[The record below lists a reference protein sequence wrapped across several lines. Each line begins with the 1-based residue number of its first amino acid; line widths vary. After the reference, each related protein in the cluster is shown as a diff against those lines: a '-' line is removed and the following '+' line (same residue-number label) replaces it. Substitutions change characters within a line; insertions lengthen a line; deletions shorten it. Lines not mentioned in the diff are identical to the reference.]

1 MFNGKNLKECFKNF
15 NIKEALASGG
25 YSEATRLSR
34 RSFAVGEEHQRYA
47 RKCLKNF
54 DIKEPNCFRQWFYR

>member
-1 MFNGKNLKECFKNF
+1 MFNGKSLKKCFKNF

-25 YSEATRLSR
+25 YSEAASLSR
-34 RSFAVGEEHQRYA
+34 RPFPVGEEHQRYA

-54 DIKEPNCFRQWFYR
+54 DIKEPNCCRQWFYR